1 MSNSRESAS
10 GRLVVPAGDF
20 GLTATLGLSLLFV
33 LIRNNNRE
41 IRQFAS
47 TVYGYC
53 RAIIHSLLIVDDED
67 DDNNGNGWK
76 RKGKKNHAREMKE
89 DRRIT
94 RHKGA
99 CHCTAVAFYVRRS
112 QHAYMECLWFIMSSF
127 LSSLFVLSIW

>member
-1 MSNSRESAS
+1 MSHPKESSA

-53 RAIIHSLLIVDDED
+53 RAIIHSLLIVDEED
-67 DDNNGNGWK
+67 ADGNGWR

-99 CHCTAVAFYVRRS
+99 CHCTAVAFYVRKS
-112 QHAYMECLWFIMSSF
+112 QHAYMELLWFIMSSF
-127 LSSLFVLSIW
+127 RSSLFVLSIS